1 MADHH
6 AAQRMLANV
15 LHQEQPATY
24 LVIGNPAPLD
34 PGPDVADGPAPTG
47 LALEAA
53 TDLLT
58 ELGRQD
64 LVLVGGL
71 EALPRKDGEILLSR
85 LRDVYAR
92 RVLARVVLGGTWRHN
107 DMTAF
112 GFTRLAEMDP
122 ADGVLYGFDVA
133 SYKTTPDW
141 LNPRYWANPELWD
154 KYRW

>member
-1 MADHH
+1 MANHQ
-6 AAQRMLANV
+6 AAQQMLVNV
-15 LHQEQPATY
+15 LREEQPATY

-34 PGPDVADGPAPTG
+34 PNPDSGDGPDPTSLG
-47 LALEAA
+47 LEAA
-53 TDLLT
+53 THRLA

-71 EALPRKDGEILLSR
+71 EALERKDGEILLSR
-85 LRDVYAR
+85 LRDIYAR
-92 RVLARVVLGGTWRHN
+92 RVLARVVLGEIWQQN

-112 GFTRLAEMDP
+112 GFTRLAAMEP
-122 ADGVLYGFDVA
+122 TDGVLYGFDVA

-141 LNPRYWANPELWD
+141 LNPRYWANPDLWD

>member
-1 MADHH
+1 
-6 AAQRMLANV
+6 MLRNV
-15 LHQEQPATY
+15 LQQEQPATY
-24 LVIGNPAPLD
+24 LVIGDPAPLE
-34 PGPDVADGPAPTG
+34 PQPDGIDGPAPAG
-47 LALEAA
+47 LSLEGA
-53 TDLLT
+53 TPRLPD
-58 ELGRQD
+58 LGRQD

-71 EALPRKDGEILLSR
+71 ESLARKDGEILLSR

-92 RVLARVVLGGTWRHN
+92 RVLARVVLGGTWQQK

-112 GFTRLAEMDP
+112 GFTRLAEMEP

-141 LNPRYWANPELWD
+141 LNPRFWANPELWD